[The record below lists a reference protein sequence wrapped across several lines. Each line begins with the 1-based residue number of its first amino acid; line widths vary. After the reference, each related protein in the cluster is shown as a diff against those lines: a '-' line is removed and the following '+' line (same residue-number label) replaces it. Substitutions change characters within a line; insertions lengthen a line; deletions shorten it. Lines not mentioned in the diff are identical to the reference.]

1 MLNLLSSNY
10 LFDTLEPIAK
20 WISIGV
26 LGTFVFALIFI
37 FFNKKENYTKSEVT
51 KTLGSVAVIY
61 AIVMGI
67 VLVVFEMIKK
77 FSNSYL
83 EENWVSQNIIPY
95 VFIPVLTTLIL
106 TLIGLTTLFIIAK
119 KKPAL
124 FKKAGL
130 IVFITCG
137 VALIT
142 TIVLIAVFYY
152 KNIVGDGYYTGEYGK
167 LNSPL
172 LYVFAFLLIAVV
184 VATALIVGR
193 KNKTPFDTR
202 TIAMAGMCT
211 ALSFVLSY
219 VKFEAAWIQGGSI
232 TLVSFFPI
240 CLFSYVYGMKKGLIV
255 GFIYG
260 LLQAIQ
266 DPFIVHP
273 AQFLLDYPIAFSMIA
288 LSGLLTDLNVL
299 SNLPRLK
306 FSLGVALTGL
316 FRYASHVL
324 SGTFA
329 FGAYAMDSG
338 ATNFLLYSAVYNTY
352 VFIDIA
358 LVVVVGV
365 ILLSSKAFLK
375 ETDKLSQNLKQV

>member
-1 MLNLLSSNY
+1 MLNNLMSNY

-26 LGTFVFALIFI
+26 LGTFVFALLII
-37 FFNKKENYTKSEVT
+37 FFSKKENYTKAEVS
-51 KTLGSVAVIY
+51 KTLGGVAVFY

-67 VLVVFEMIKK
+67 ALVVLEMVKK
-77 FSNSYL
+77 FSGSYL
-83 EENWVSQNIIPY
+83 EDNWVNKNIIPF
-95 VFIPVLTTLIL
+95 VFIPVLTTLVL
-106 TLIGLTTLFIIAK
+106 TLVGLITLFIISK
-119 KKPAL
+119 KKPDL
-124 FKKAGL
+124 FKKVGFIVL
-130 IVFITCG
+130 IVCG
-137 VALIT
+137 VAFVA
-142 TIVLIAVFYY
+142 TIVLIAIFYSN
-152 KNIVGDGYYTGEYGK
+152 NIVGDDYYTGDYGK
-167 LNSPL
+167 LNSPI
-172 LYVFAFLLIAVV
+172 LYVCAILLVTVV
-184 VATALIVGR
+184 VATALIAGR

-202 TIAMAGMCT
+202 TIAMAGVCT

-240 CLFSYVYGMKKGLIV
+240 CLFSYIYGMKKGLIV
-255 GFIYG
+255 GFVYG

-299 SNLPRLK
+299 NNMPRLK
-306 FSLGVALTGL
+306 FVLGVILTGA
-316 FRYASHVL
+316 FRYVAHTI
-324 SGTFA
+324 SGVFA

-358 LVVVVGV
+358 LVVVVGLV
-365 ILLSSKAFLK
+365 LLSSKAFLK
-375 ETDKLSQNLKQV
+375 ETDKLSQAIK